1 MLYAVK
7 DLACTRRKKPFRRQG
22 IDSAFED
29 CYKMAGAAGASRARW
44 GLIDQTF
51 CKSWEGIGV

>member
-7 DLACTRRKKPFRRQG
+7 DLACARRMKPFRRQG

-29 CYKMAGAAGASRARW
+29 CYKMAGAAGLCVP
-44 GLIDQTF
+44 G
-51 CKSWEGIGV
+51 GG